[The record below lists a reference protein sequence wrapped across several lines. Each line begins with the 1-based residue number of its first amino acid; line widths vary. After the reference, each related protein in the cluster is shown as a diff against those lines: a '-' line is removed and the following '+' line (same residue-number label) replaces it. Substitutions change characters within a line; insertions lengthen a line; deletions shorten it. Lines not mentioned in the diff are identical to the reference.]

1 MSEADTSMN
10 GPELPELND
19 LAAAQTAAFL
29 SESLDAEM
37 TCEPSDPDLREGDW
51 QTVDFPNALSVDA
64 IAHSTEE
71 PPTDEL
77 SIQPAASSVALSQ
90 ADLVEL
96 LSLMQDLQHRN
107 SYLLGRVNQLEAV
120 LNDCQSTLE
129 AQATR
134 TQEQETVLAQQA
146 EEILAAE
153 EHIHRLMH
161 ELDCAHQAT
170 QRQQILIETLT
181 GQLESSQERVAQLE
195 RECALTQQRY
205 NEQTHSLLQS
215 ENICRDLRSRLHRQQ
230 RYTLQFKAA
239 LEKCLDI
246 SSPCHDNNP
255 DLNPPAGKTR
265 PAQKHAN
272 EPGLFPK
279 AASIQPWSADPWLVN
294 ADLPTD
300 AELEQDY
307 LVNVKPSAPS
317 PSEVSALPDI
327 ASPLLDLSPSLSA
340 LLQDVLAATGS
351 EAQADEPAPT
361 NPEPAIAPPPA
372 ATSISYD
379 LKKKEPDSVKVAA
392 DNEETPAATLEDV
405 DTIMLEVVGA
415 SFTAGSAEFA
425 SPSEEAIADDI
436 NAPTWEPDLDLEA
449 EAEPETELHQPEP
462 GPTESS
468 FIAELEIPPEMS
480 DDPIWQD
487 LAKLIDTPVEP
498 QPTQEERLAIA
509 QDEAA
514 HDPGFSVYPSWP
526 SPVVYPLRHQK
537 KRSSLAAVELPSF
550 RQPPA

>member
-10 GPELPELND
+10 GPELPELTD
-19 LAAAQTAAFL
+19 LNAAQKAAFL

-37 TCEPSDPDLREGDW
+37 ADDPSNPDPGEDDW

-64 IAHSTEE
+64 IAHSPEE

-77 SIQPAASSVALSQ
+77 SIQPASTSVALSQ

-134 TQEQETVLAQQA
+134 TQEQETVLAQQS

-215 ENICRDLRSRLHRQQ
+215 ENVCRDLRSRLHRQQ

-246 SSPCHDNNP
+246 SSPCQGSNP
-255 DLNPPAGKTR
+255 DLNPPTGKPR

-272 EPGLFPK
+272 ELGLFPK

-307 LVNVKPSAPS
+307 LGNAKLSVPGHADVSAP
-317 PSEVSALPDI
+317 PEI

-340 LLQDVLAATGS
+340 LLHDVLAATGS
-351 EAQADEPAPT
+351 ETQVEEQATPT
-361 NPEPAIAPPPA
+361 NPAPAIAPPPA
-372 ATSISYD
+372 SISYD
-379 LKKKEPDSVKVAA
+379 LKKKEPDAAQVATDQVTA
-392 DNEETPAATLEDV
+392 EGEETPAASLEDV
-405 DTIMLEVVGA
+405 DTITLEVVGA
-415 SFTAGSAEFA
+415 SFTTDAAEVA
-425 SPSEEAIADDI
+425 SPSEEVIADDI
-436 NAPTWEPDLDLEA
+436 NAPTWEPDLDSELEA
-449 EAEPETELHQPEP
+449 ELHPPEP
-462 GPTESS
+462 ATADSS
-468 FIAELEIPPEMS
+468 FIAELEIPPEIS

-498 QPTQEERLAIA
+498 QSAEEEQLVAA

-550 RQPPA
+550 RQP

>member
-10 GPELPELND
+10 GPELPELNN
-19 LAAAQTAAFL
+19 LTAAQTAAFL

-37 TCEPSDPDLREGDW
+37 VSEPSDTDSLEDDW

-64 IAHSTEE
+64 IAHSPEE
-71 PPTDEL
+71 LPTDEL

-129 AQATR
+129 AQAVR
-134 TQEQETVLAQQA
+134 TQEQETVLAQQT
-146 EEILAAE
+146 EEMLAAE

-170 QRQQILIETLT
+170 QRQQILIETVT

-246 SSPCHDNNP
+246 SSPCQENNP
-255 DLNPPAGKTR
+255 DLNLPTGKTR

-279 AASIQPWSADPWLVN
+279 AASIKPWSADPWLVN

-300 AELEQDY
+300 AELEQDN
-307 LVNVKPSAPS
+307 LVSSKSSVPSHAEVNAP
-317 PSEVSALPDI
+317 PDL

-340 LLQDVLAATGS
+340 LLHDVLAATSS
-351 EAQADEPAPT
+351 ETQADEQATPV

-379 LKKKEPDSVKVAA
+379 LKKKEPDSVKVTAE
-392 DNEETPAATLEDV
+392 NEETPAATLEDV
-405 DTIMLEVVGA
+405 DAILLEVVGA
-415 SFTAGSAEFA
+415 SFTTGSAEFG

-436 NAPTWEPDLDLEA
+436 NAPTWEPDLDS

-462 GPTESS
+462 APTESS

-498 QPTQEERLAIA
+498 QPTEEEQLVAA

>member
-10 GPELPELND
+10 GPELPELNN
-19 LAAAQTAAFL
+19 LTAAQTAAFL

-37 TCEPSDPDLREGDW
+37 VCNPSDPELGEEDW
-51 QTVDFPNALSVDA
+51 QIVDFPNALSVDA
-64 IAHSTEE
+64 IAHSSEE

-77 SIQPAASSVALSQ
+77 SIQPAATSVALTQ

-96 LSLMQDLQHRN
+96 LSLMQELQHRN

-146 EEILAAE
+146 EEMLAAE
-153 EHIHRLMH
+153 EHIHRLTH

-246 SSPCHDNNP
+246 SSPCHENNP
-255 DLNPPAGKTR
+255 DLNPPAGKPR

-279 AASIQPWSADPWLVN
+279 TASIQPWSADPWLVN

-307 LVNVKPSAPS
+307 LVNAKPSVSSHAEVSAPS
-317 PSEVSALPDI
+317 DI
-327 ASPLLDLSPSLSA
+327 PSPLLDLSPSLSA
-340 LLQDVLAATGS
+340 LLHDVLAATGS
-351 EAQADEPAPT
+351 EAEADEQAT
-361 NPEPAIAPPPA
+361 SVNPEPAIAPLPA

-379 LKKKEPDSVKVAA
+379 LKKKEPDSAKVAP
-392 DNEETPAATLEDV
+392 DNEETPSADQDELEA
-405 DTIMLEVVGA
+405 IIPEVLDA
-415 SFTAGSAEFA
+415 SFEPSSAEFA
-425 SPSEEAIADDI
+425 SPLEEAIADDI
-436 NAPTWEPDLDLEA
+436 NAPTWEPDLDSEL
-449 EAEPETELHQPEP
+449 EPEVELQHPEP
-462 GPTESS
+462 SS
-468 FIAELEIPPEMS
+468 ADSGFIAELEIPPEMS

-498 QPTQEERLAIA
+498 QPTEEERIAIA

-550 RQPPA
+550 RQPQA